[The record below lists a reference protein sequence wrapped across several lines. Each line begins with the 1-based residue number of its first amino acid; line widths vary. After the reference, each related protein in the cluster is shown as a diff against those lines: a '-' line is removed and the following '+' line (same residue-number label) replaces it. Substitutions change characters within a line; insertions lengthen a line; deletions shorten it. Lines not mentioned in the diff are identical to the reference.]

1 MLPTLLLTLACR
13 APAGP
18 PPIPDPAPAL
28 ELSATLAEDM
38 GGEGLGFIH
47 ASSANGRLV
56 VMRRWAPGVTPS
68 FGHHGEA
75 SPEPELV
82 LLDLRAGAE
91 RVLDEIVD
99 VSADRRH
106 LLVLDEGRMWRVD
119 AETGAWEGLDADTED
134 DGNACLPP
142 RGASFW
148 SSGRHLAVIEPD
160 AQALSVRD
168 LSNGQTR
175 RFPAEGRVWRG
186 GALPDG
192 EGAWLM
198 EVTGAKDWPVQNTSC
213 ACWWCNRFAL
223 SYGMYGWGG
232 REWTLVAVDA
242 QGARTPLESLPE
254 GDATAWH
261 GPSADGCALTPAAPE
276 DERYGLAPGPWR
288 WVCEG

>member
-38 GGEGLGFIH
+38 GGEGLGFVH

-168 LSNGQTR
+168 LSSGQTR
-175 RFPAEGRVWRG
+175 RFPRRG
-186 GALPDG
+186 PRLARRRH
-192 EGAWLM
+192 A
-198 EVTGAKDWPVQNTSC
+198 
-213 ACWWCNRFAL
+213 R
-223 SYGMYGWGG
+223 WGG
-232 REWTLVAVDA
+232 RLAHGGDGGQGLARTKHLLRLLVVQSFRPVLWHVRLGRAGVDA
-242 QGARTPLESLPE
+242 GGRGRPGRSHALGVAAR
-254 GDATAWH
+254 GRRH
-261 GPSADGCALTPAAPE
+261 
-276 DERYGLAPGPWR
+276 GLARPQRGRLRPHPR
-288 WVCEG
+288 RPRG

>member
-1 MLPTLLLTLACR
+1 MLSTLLLTLACR

-18 PPIPDPAPAL
+18 APTPAPAV
-28 ELSATLAEDM
+28 ELPASLAEDM

-56 VMRRWAPGVTPS
+56 VMRRWAPGVTPV
-68 FGHHGEA
+68 FGHHGESA
-75 SPEPELV
+75 PEPELV
-82 LLDLRAGAE
+82 LLDLQARAE

-134 DGNACLPP
+134 DLNGCLPP

-148 SSGRHLAVIEPD
+148 STGRHLAVVEPG
-160 AQALSVRD
+160 AQALTVRD
-168 LSNGQTR
+168 LSSGEAR

-186 GALPDG
+186 GVMPDG
-192 EGAWLM
+192 ESAWLM
-198 EVTGAKDWPVQNTSC
+198 EVAAGEDWPLQRTSC
-213 ACWWCNRFAL
+213 YCWWCNRFAM

-232 REWTLVAVDA
+232 PAFSLVVVDA
-242 QGARTPLESLPE
+242 QGGRTPVKALPE
-254 GDATAWH
+254 GAATAWH
-261 GPSADGCALTPAAPE
+261 GPNNDGCTLTPAAPE